1 MTLERMHK
9 SQSKV
14 DSDTCS
20 SGNESSRNTESK
32 NSQSNKMMSYE
43 INPTER
49 PKTGE
54 QALALLKAGNERY
67 VRSLANTNS
76 SPMMQ
81 KRPELVHEQD
91 PFAIILG
98 CSDARVPVEIVFDQG
113 LGDLF
118 VIRVAGN
125 VVAPSQIGS
134 VEFAAEKFGTQ
145 LVVVLGHSHCGAVTA
160 CVETLLNPEQNY
172 SPNLQSIVDRI
183 RPSVYNLHELASAT
197 GAEVDKEVLLDRSI
211 RANVRMSVSQL
222 KHGSRTL
229 EDMVD
234 AGKLLIVG
242 AEYDLETGK
251 VLFLPT

>member
-1 MTLERMHK
+1 MTLESRHNSTLKSRSDKSSDHINTLRM
-9 SQSKV
+9 
-14 DSDTCS
+14 
-20 SGNESSRNTESK
+20 
-32 NSQSNKMMSYE
+32 
-43 INPTER
+43 TER
-49 PKTGE
+49 PKTGA
-54 QALALLKAGNERY
+54 QALELLKAGNERY
-67 VRSLANTNS
+67 VNSLANANA

-81 KRPELVHEQD
+81 KRPELVHEQY

-160 CVETLLNPEQNY
+160 CVETLLSPEQNY

-197 GAEVDKEVLLDRSI
+197 GAEVDEEILIDRSI

-234 AGKLLIVG
+234 AGRLLIVG
-242 AEYDLETGK
+242 AEYDLKTGK